1 MKVPWRRY
9 WELLAKHITPQKG
22 RFATLSALLL
32 TSISLQ
38 VVNPQIMRYFVDASS
53 SGRDARALALAA
65 LAFIALAILQQAIGV
80 GASYVGE
87 NVAWTATNALRAEL
101 AQHCLTLDMGFHNNS
116 SPGELIERIDGDVS
130 ELANFFS
137 QLVIRV
143 VGNILLL
150 LGVLIALA
158 LEDWRLGLAY
168 TAFAVGALLL
178 LNRVKDIA
186 IAPQKAMREANADLF
201 GFIEERLA
209 GTEDIHSCGA
219 VEFCLRGLYRL
230 QAVILK
236 HWRKSSQMYWVVNL
250 VGGMMMLLAHAL
262 AFVGGFYL
270 YRAGVITVGTAY
282 LVLYYTNILGRPIH
296 ELTQHV
302 ESLQTIGAS
311 TERLADL
318 RRIAPQIVDGPG
330 AEVPPGALSLELRNV
345 SFAYVADEPV
355 LEELSFRLE
364 PERVLGLLGRTGSGK
379 TTIARLLFRLYD
391 PTAGVVRLGEVD
403 IRQAK
408 ARAVRERVA
417 LVTQDVQ
424 LFQASV
430 RDNLTFFNHS
440 VPDERIVAVLED
452 LELGD
457 WFRSLP
463 QGLDTKL
470 EPGGQGLSAGEA
482 QLLAFTRVFLR
493 DPGLVI
499 LDEASSRLDRLTE
512 QRIERAIDKLLR
524 QRTAIIIAHRLGT
537 VRRADDV
544 LILEKGRLMEQGE
557 RARLAADP
565 DSRFFHLLQ
574 TGLEEVLA

>member
-209 GTEDIHSCGA
+209 GTEDIRSCGA